1 MILVI
6 SSNISTLKYYLNIKD
21 DLRKAG
27 RFVQKDELINLA
39 KNSQVWK
46 DILIDI
52 EEIEK
57 YLEEKFEPKTKE
69 EKEHFEIVKKLHE
82 KMNLGKN
89 YQIYL
94 NRLAILRKSL
104 G

>member
-1 MILVI
+1 M
-6 SSNISTLKYYLNIKD
+6 
-21 DLRKAG
+21 
-27 RFVQKDELINLA
+27 INLA
-39 KNSQVWK
+39 KDSQVWK